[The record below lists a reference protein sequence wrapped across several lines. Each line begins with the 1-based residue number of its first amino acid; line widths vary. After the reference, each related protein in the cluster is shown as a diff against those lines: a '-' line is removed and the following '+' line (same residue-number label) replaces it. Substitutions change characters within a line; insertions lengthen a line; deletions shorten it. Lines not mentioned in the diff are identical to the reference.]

1 MNTVKMYIDIVHI
14 SGCKWGKLS
23 SEKVFSND
31 YFVESWN
38 KVLASRF
45 APSPNHY
52 VTASLITSSPLFTY
66 HLLQGVF
73 LEPSNHFLPCFIFLL
88 TPSITWDYI
97 FMVDISVVTGLL
109 PSAPWGRGA
118 CLVCCGPRLP
128 QDVHSTSR
136 RGVVVPKYLQN
147 LVAFMLF
154 IVIPSE
160 NPSVML
166 HNKQLSD
173 V

>member
-1 MNTVKMYIDIVHI
+1 MNTVKMHIDTSV
-14 SGCKWGKLS
+14 SGCKGGGLS
-23 SEKVFSND
+23 SEKIFCND
-31 YFVESWN
+31 DFVESWN
-38 KVLASRF
+38 KVLAAWF

-52 VTASLITSSPLFTY
+52 VTASLVTASPLFTY
-66 HLLQGVF
+66 HLPRGVF
-73 LEPSNHFLPCFIFLL
+73 LEPSDYFLPCFIFLL

-97 FMVDISVVTGLL
+97 FMVDVSVVSGLL
-109 PSAPWGRGA
+109 PSAARGRGA
-118 CLVCCGPRLP
+118 CLVRCGPRLP
-128 QDVHSTSR
+128 RDVHSASR
-136 RGVVVPKYLQN
+136 RGVVVPKYLQS
-147 LVAFMLF
+147 LVALRLF